1 MFCERVER
9 AKSTPVSEFKLKLP
23 EAGDNGIR
31 LSTLSLFF
39 ERLSNRRKVHV
50 LSTVGSIWRTKS
62 NGALMRTSNIFTG
75 ICTIL
80 LCVYTSTSPAQTS
93 RKTTEAK
100 TVPLILGKAEGERRV
115 VRGWPGHP
123 DPGESFILKVD
134 PKNGASSHLVFL
146 TASLA
151 PGKEIVTHRHPDA
164 DEILFL
170 QNGTARVHLGDIVRD
185 VHAGATVFIPANTW
199 IAVSNIGSDSIE
211 LLSIFSAPGFEE
223 YMRAGSVREGEKN
236 VPLSPADDEEIQK
249 QHSHAVVYKE
259 P

>member
-1 MFCERVER
+1 MR
-9 AKSTPVSEFKLKLP
+9 
-23 EAGDNGIR
+23 IR
-31 LSTLSLFF
+31 LIFAGMTA
-39 ERLSNRRKVHV
+39 V
-50 LSTVGSIWRTKS
+50 LAWGCGTPPPS
-62 NGALMRTSNIFTG
+62 
-75 ICTIL
+75 
-80 LCVYTSTSPAQTS
+80 QTS
-93 RKTTEAK
+93 QTANPVKA
-100 TVPLILGKAEGERRV
+100 VPLVLEKDEGERRV